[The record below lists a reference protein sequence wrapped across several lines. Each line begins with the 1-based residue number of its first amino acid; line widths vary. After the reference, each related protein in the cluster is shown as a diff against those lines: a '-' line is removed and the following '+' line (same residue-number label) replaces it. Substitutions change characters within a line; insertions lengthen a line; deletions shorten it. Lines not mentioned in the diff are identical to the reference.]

1 MQSANIFR
9 TENYAVKSYG
19 NGTFYLF
26 VNKKDNLE
34 VFLQG
39 DSAAEFNAQWTAL
52 LDTKGHWTIDAIFA
66 ELFSYYAEIA
76 TPGEPK

>member
-19 NGTFYLF
+19 NGTCYLF
-26 VNKKDNLE
+26 QNKKAGRE

-39 DSAAEFNAQWTAL
+39 DSAIEFNEQWTAM
-52 LDTKGHWTIDAIFA
+52 LDTKHHWTIDAILA
-66 ELFSYYAEIA
+66 ELFSFYAEIA
-76 TPGEPK
+76 TEIEG